1 MSTLLRQVWGV
12 GGQLDR
18 VSEETKTAI
27 TSAVIT
33 ERLEAASCRMAALA
47 ALSQGYMDAGD
58 RNVVTALHM
67 VGAMRFWPLNA
78 GNIASWHR
86 VDNHRICYPDNGDIP
101 DELYKLLT
109 RGSEYVSS
117 TDSTYRHRSYDHVYD
132 AIMDLADAISS
143 LYITLEETRTAKAA
157 GQFAG
162 E

>member
-1 MSTLLRQVWGV
+1 MGILLLQVWGV
-12 GGQLDR
+12 GGELDR
-18 VSEETKTAI
+18 VSEGTKTAI
-27 TSAVIT
+27 TSSVIT
-33 ERLEAASCRMAALA
+33 DRLEAASCRMTALA
-47 ALSQGYMDAGD
+47 QLSQVYVDAGD
-58 RNVVTALHM
+58 RNAVTALHM
-67 VGAMRFWPLNA
+67 IGAMRFWPLNA

-86 VDNHRICYPDNGDIP
+86 VADYRICCSDSGDIP

-109 RGSEYVSS
+109 RGSEYVSN